1 MQLHFTTLGP
11 QNSAQAQPLML
22 LHGLFGSGDN
32 WGTIAKH
39 FSQHY
44 RVISVDLRNHG
55 RSPHSDAQT
64 YADMADDLFEL
75 CQTLGLDRIH
85 LLGHSMGG
93 KVAMQFATQY
103 PDKVEKLMVVDMA
116 PRRYADAHSHLI
128 DAMLSVDLSA
138 MQSRSDV
145 DKALSSKIPEAMV
158 RQFLL
163 MNLVKSDS
171 NSQLAW
177 RINLP
182 ALKANYPKL
191 IEAVCEHAHFEKPCL
206 FIRGQNSDYVLDS
219 DIAQIK
225 THFTQARFI
234 TLAAGHR
241 LHAEQ
246 PQAFIQA
253 VESFL

>member
-11 QNSAQAQPLML
+11 QNSAQAQPLVL
-22 LHGLFGSGDN
+22 LHGLFGSSDN

-55 RSPHSDAQT
+55 RSPHSDANT
-64 YADMADDLFEL
+64 YTDMANDLLEL
-75 CQTLGLDRIH
+75 CETLGLDRIH

-103 PDKVEKLMVVDMA
+103 PDKVEKLLVVDMA
-116 PRRYADAHSHLI
+116 PRKYADAHTHLM

-171 NSQLAW
+171 NSQIAW

-234 TLAAGHR
+234 TLAAGHW